1 MKISRLHVKGFRSLY
16 ELDIPL
22 KDLAILIGK
31 NNAGKSNVLRAI
43 KLLFDSSSRDFNI
56 DDFYKEGD
64 KYVENIYL
72 EIELSGVSDF
82 LELVHEK
89 HRSKISQCIEKDN
102 IRLKREIVRSGEQ
115 ITVKKLEIW
124 LPDKQTFG
132 TPTGIDAGLKQ
143 IIPEIIFIE
152 AFKDP
157 SQEAQGK
164 SSATL
169 GKLLRL
175 ILEQV
180 VSQIQEDVQN
190 ALNAAA
196 RRLNIFEDIDERPE
210 ELKELENRI
219 KTNIRDIFEDADI
232 QLYFEL
238 PKIGDLL
245 GKATILLKDRHGP
258 WTRPE
263 FKGQGFQRSLYLAL
277 LRTLAEGMREIT
289 SDSLLKPFILLYE
302 EPEAFLHPSL
312 QKELG
317 DILEEISQNNQVI
330 IATHSPIIITP
341 NRVNNV
347 IIVRQEEGE
356 NGSQTSIPKEE
367 IFEENIEDKK
377 LIELLKFTH
386 SSEFLFADYVI
397 VVEGPSDKSLIE
409 AVWYI
414 LKKDFAELKGPIDL
428 AVIDA
433 GSKDTVYPWILY
445 LKAMKIN
452 AKGIVDLDFVWRGAG
467 NVLRSH
473 AILSDLIRRWRKE
486 LEKQGLL
493 DKDGK
498 ISDKRRAGQI
508 MRNSFE
514 TELDK
519 IREDLRQKDIWVLR
533 NGESEDYFGL
543 SKSSKGKYTKVNRE
557 VRSGERE
564 IPDELKEVLSW
575 VIET

>member
-1 MKISRLHVKGFRSLY
+1 M
-16 ELDIPL
+16 
-22 KDLAILIGK
+22 
-31 NNAGKSNVLRAI
+31 
-43 KLLFDSSSRDFNI
+43 
-56 DDFYKEGD
+56 
-64 KYVENIYL
+64 
-72 EIELSGVSDF
+72 
-82 LELVHEK
+82 
-89 HRSKISQCIEKDN
+89 
-102 IRLKREIVRSGEQ
+102 
-115 ITVKKLEIW
+115 
-124 LPDKQTFG
+124 
-132 TPTGIDAGLKQ
+132 
-143 IIPEIIFIE
+143 
-152 AFKDP
+152 
-157 SQEAQGK
+157 
-164 SSATL
+164 
-169 GKLLRL
+169 
-175 ILEQV
+175 
-180 VSQIQEDVQN
+180 
-190 ALNAAA
+190 
-196 RRLNIFEDIDERPE
+196 
-210 ELKELENRI
+210 
-219 KTNIRDIFEDADI
+219 
-232 QLYFEL
+232 
-238 PKIGDLL
+238 
-245 GKATILLKDRHGP
+245 
-258 WTRPE
+258 
-263 FKGQGFQRSLYLAL
+263 
-277 LRTLAEGMREIT
+277 
-289 SDSLLKPFILLYE
+289 
-302 EPEAFLHPSL
+302 
-312 QKELG
+312 
-317 DILEEISQNNQVI
+317 
-330 IATHSPIIITP
+330 
-341 NRVNNV
+341 
-347 IIVRQEEGE
+347 
-356 NGSQTSIPKEE
+356 
-367 IFEENIEDKK
+367 
-377 LIELLKFTH
+377 LKFTH

-533 NGESEDYFGL
+533 NGEIEDYFGL
-543 SKSSKGKYTKVNRE
+543 SKSSKGKYTKVSRE